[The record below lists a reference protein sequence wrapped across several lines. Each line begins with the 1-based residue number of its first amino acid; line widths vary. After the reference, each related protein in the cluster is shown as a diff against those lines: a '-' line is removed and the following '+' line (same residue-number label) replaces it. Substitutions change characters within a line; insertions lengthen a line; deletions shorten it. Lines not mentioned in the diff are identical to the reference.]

1 MNDKPDDLLA
11 RYHTGH
17 PSATSRF
24 AIDLRSIAYV
34 ECCIR
39 IDPELAERVKDAVW
53 TWLEVV
59 HARVSGRYDYIE
71 EISESHRGKLRRCWI
86 IGDNPELDILL
97 ASPLQEIAKTRT
109 LKPDKVVERL
119 ALHPALHTS
128 HHKRLVLIRPFAAQ
142 RELFRRQPTAGL
154 AAPERVRLAENE
166 YCADTGTR
174 IGSHLLQQLP

>member
-1 MNDKPDDLLA
+1 MPS
-11 RYHTGH
+11 GH
-17 PSATSRF
+17 GLKRFTPGSAADT
-24 AIDLRSIAYV
+24 
-34 ECCIR
+34 
-39 IDPELAERVKDAVW
+39 
-53 TWLEVV
+53 
-59 HARVSGRYDYIE
+59 DYIE

-86 IGDNPELDILL
+86 IGDNPELHILL

-142 RELFRRQPTAGL
+142 RELFRRQPTAGSEPL
-154 AAPERVRLAENE
+154 LSAAVSSENE